1 MSAAISNLV
10 RALDLIYLRWALR
23 SIHPMHPDVPH
34 ILRQIAYRSP
44 L

>member
-1 MSAAISNLV
+1 MIRAVSRLL
-10 RALDLIYLRWALR
+10 RALDLAYLRWALR
-23 SIHPMHPDVPH
+23 SIDPSHPEVAQ